1 MKQTTIE
8 EVSAGGVVF
17 RRIGQ
22 LENSE
27 NQKVGESESRIE
39 FLIGKHSG
47 YHKWVLP
54 KGLVEKGESQMEA
67 AVREVE
73 EEVGVKANIAEV
85 APIKII
91 EYYYFADMETI
102 KGSDAKG
109 GESERRVKHYQE
121 QGGAKTRVHKQVIFF
136 LMEVENDLGEAGW
149 EMEERKWV
157 SYEEGIK
164 LLAFESEQEVFSE
177 AAKALGIWVLLLR
190 FELRLQPSEGHVL
203 SS

>member
-22 LENSE
+22 AENSE
-27 NQKVGESESRIE
+27 NQKVGKSESRIE

-91 EYYYFADMETI
+91 EYYYFADLEAV
-102 KGSDAKG
+102 KGRDAKG

-136 LMEVENDLGEAGW
+136 LMEVENDLGQAGW

-157 SYEEGIK
+157 SYKEGIK
-164 LLAFESEQEVFSE
+164 LLAFESEREVFSE
-177 AAKALGIWVLLLR
+177 AAKALGI
-190 FELRLQPSEGHVL
+190 
-203 SS
+203 